1 MGMQKLS
8 LRNRIILYVISA
20 LIVLSMIISAL
31 VSFTPSVQTASTPQA
46 VLPLRATA
54 TASR

>member
-8 LRNRIILYVISA
+8 RRNRIILYIVSA
-20 LIVLSMIISAL
+20 LIVMSMIISAI
-31 VSFTPSVQTASTPQA
+31 VSFTPSVQTVQTPQA

>member
-8 LRNRIILYVISA
+8 RRNRFILYFISA
-20 LIVLSMIISAL
+20 LIVLSMLISAL
-31 VSFTPSVQTASTPQA
+31 VSFTPSVQSVQTPPA

-54 TASR
+54 TSTR